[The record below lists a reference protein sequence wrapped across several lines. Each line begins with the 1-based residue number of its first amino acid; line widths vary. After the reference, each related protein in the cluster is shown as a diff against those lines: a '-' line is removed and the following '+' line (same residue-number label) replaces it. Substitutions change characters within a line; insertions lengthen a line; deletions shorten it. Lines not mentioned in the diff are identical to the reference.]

1 MNSIRKAQPGD
12 LSRIAEIYVFNNR
25 INYFPIF
32 QDPGYS
38 FGELQVV
45 SLIDGYFKKPDV
57 LDRIYVLDDG
67 VIRGFLEADGDE
79 VRKLYVEPCFQS
91 GGFGRRLLEF
101 AVEALGV
108 NHLWALEKNTRA
120 LAFYGRCGFSPTGRK
135 QFEEGTTEYLVE
147 LSRLS

>member
-1 MNSIRKAQPGD
+1 MNPIRKAQPGD

-45 SLIDGYFKKPDV
+45 SLIDGYFKKPDI

-67 VIRGFLEADGDE
+67 VIRGFMEVDGDE

-101 AVEALGV
+101 AVETLGV

-120 LAFYGRCGFSPTGRK
+120 IVFYGRCGFSPTGRK

-147 LSRLS
+147 LSRPS